1 MLIKIGTEH
10 FERDIRCFD
19 GITTPIHVLKTKC
32 LPNLFAGQ
40 TRHMQLVD
48 AFEWNHLLHKNI
60 GTRCSYLWV
69 ITTLYSPV
77 RWEVVCWYYL

>member
-48 AFEWNHLLHKNI
+48 AFE
-60 GTRCSYLWV
+60 
-69 ITTLYSPV
+69 
-77 RWEVVCWYYL
+77 